1 MDFLQLLL
9 KRHRTAIVASALLG
23 VVSGASCSAIIAL
36 VHQTLKGGHTETG
49 TAGLAFAG
57 LIAAYFLL
65 SSYSEYLLVALSQKE
80 FCELRVRLSR
90 HILALPLRRIEQI
103 GPADLFAS
111 LTSDIEKLVTIL
123 RKLPA
128 LFVNA
133 AMILGA
139 GAYMAWLSWR
149 LFLLSLL
156 FLAVG
161 IALYLLPLYRFTPLQ
176 RYWISLRDGWDE
188 LCRHFHSL
196 THGAKELLIHRRR
209 RETFLTSRLAA
220 VCLRIQDQSIRG
232 KTIQNILFR
241 WGDTLYLI
249 VLGILLFFLA
259 PRLAL
264 ENQILTGYVMA
275 GLFVITPLA
284 SVLDFIPNFGEA
296 AVALTRLRDL
306 GMSFTDQTPD
316 RADDPAVAI
325 GGDDS
330 GGLIRLTAVQ
340 YTYHDQ
346 ERGDDFTLGPLDL
359 TIRQGEILFI
369 VGGNGSGKTTL
380 LKLLC
385 GLYIPDQGTLL
396 WRGEPVSQ
404 ANREAYRQ
412 FFSVVFSDFY
422 LFDTLF
428 GLEPFDLDDRAR
440 RYLAH
445 LQLEGKLTV
454 AGGRLS
460 TVDLSQGQRK
470 RLALLVAYLEDRP
483 VYLFDEWAAD
493 QDPLFKRVFYDELLP
508 EMKAKGKTLLVIT
521 HDETWF
527 DRADRIV
534 KLRDG
539 KILDGGS
546 RQEKTR

>member
-1 MDFLQLLL
+1 MDFLRLLF
-9 KRHRTAIVASALLG
+9 KRHRTAIIASALLG
-23 VVSGASCSAIIAL
+23 VVSGASCSAVIAL
-36 VHQTLKGGHTETG
+36 VHQTLKGDRADTG
-49 TAGLAFAG
+49 AIGLAFAG
-57 LIAAYFLL
+57 LIAAYFVL

-90 HILALPLRRIEQI
+90 HILTLPLRRIEEI

-149 LFLLSLL
+149 LFLLSFL

-161 IALYLLPLYRFTPLQ
+161 IVLYLVPLYRFAPLQ
-176 RYWISLRDGWDE
+176 RYWVSLRDGWDE

-196 THGAKELLIHRRR
+196 THGAKELLIHRAR
-209 RETFLTSRLAA
+209 RETFLKSRLAA
-220 VCLRIQDQSIRG
+220 VCRKIQDQSVRG

-249 VLGILLFFLA
+249 VLGILLFVLA
-259 PRLAL
+259 PRMAL

-284 SVLDFIPNFGEA
+284 SVLDFVPNFGEA
-296 AVALTRLRDL
+296 AVALMRLRGL
-306 GMSFTDQTPD
+306 GMSFAEELPE
-316 RADDPAVAI
+316 AAGEGAIAI
-325 GGDDS
+325 GGASAGD
-330 GGLIRLTAVQ
+330 LIRLAGIR
-340 YTYHDQ
+340 YTYHDR
-346 ERGDDFTLGPLDL
+346 ERGDAFTLGPLDL
-359 TIRQGEILFI
+359 TVREGETLFI

-385 GLYIPDQGTLL
+385 GLYSPDEGTLL
-396 WRGEPVSQ
+396 WRGEPVTG

-440 RYLAH
+440 QFLAH

-483 VYLFDEWAAD
+483 VYIFDEWAAD
-493 QDPLFKRVFYDELLP
+493 QDPLFKRVFYNELLP

-521 HDETWF
+521 HDESWF

-539 KILDGGS
+539 RIAGDEGG
-546 RQEKTR
+546 RENAG

>member
-1 MDFLQLLL
+1 MDFLQFLFR
-9 KRHRTAIVASALLG
+9 RHRTAIIASALLG
-23 VVSGASCSAIIAL
+23 VASGASGSAVIAL
-36 VHQTLKGGHTETG
+36 VHQTLQGGPAGAG
-49 TAGLAFAG
+49 TAGLAFTG
-57 LIAAYFLL
+57 LIAAYFVL

-80 FCELRVRLSR
+80 FCDLRVRLSR
-90 HILALPLRRIEQI
+90 LILTLPLRRIEQI

-111 LTSDIEKLVTIL
+111 LTNDIEKLVTIL

-139 GAYMAWLSWR
+139 GTYMAWLSWR
-149 LFLLSLL
+149 LFLLTIL

-161 IALYLLPLYRFTPLQ
+161 IVLYLLPLYRFAPLQ
-176 RYWISLRDGWDE
+176 RYWIGLRDGWDE

-196 THGAKELLIHRRR
+196 THGTKELLIHHRR
-209 RETFLTSRLAA
+209 RETFLAGRLAA
-220 VCLRIQDQSIRG
+220 VCRRIQDQSIRG

-241 WGDTLYLI
+241 WGDTLYMI
-249 VLGILLFFLA
+249 VLGILLFVLA
-259 PRLAL
+259 PRMAL
-264 ENQILTGYVMA
+264 ESRVLSGYVVA

-284 SVLDFIPNFGEA
+284 SVLDFLPNFGEA
-296 AVALTRLRDL
+296 AVALTRLRRL
-306 GMSFTDQTPD
+306 GMSFSGEAPVT
-316 RADDPAVAI
+316 AGDPAVAI
-325 GGDDS
+325 GREDAGD
-330 GGLIRLTAVQ
+330 LIRLDGIR
-340 YTYHDQ
+340 YTYHEP
-346 ERGDDFTLGPLDL
+346 ERGDAFTLGPLDL
-359 TIRQGEILFI
+359 GIREGETLFI

-385 GLYIPDQGTLL
+385 GLYAPDEGALL
-396 WRGEPVSQ
+396 WRGEPVTD

-428 GLEPFDLDDRAR
+428 GLEPCDLDGRAR
-440 RYLAH
+440 QFLEH
-445 LQLEGKLTV
+445 LQLEAKVTV

-493 QDPLFKRVFYDELLP
+493 QDPVFKRVFYDELLP

-521 HDETWF
+521 HDDRWF

-534 KLRDG
+534 RLRDG
-539 KILDGGS
+539 KVLEDES
-546 RQEKTR
+546 RPEKAR